1 MKTHYETLYPEQRA
15 KWTMVYPCI
24 FGNRFI
30 KTSKYNKMLTYMVDY
45 GENGFGI
52 LDCVSKNYAEAL
64 KKREDFLLNNA
75 GIYLS
80 HGGKDIMT
88 GMVHLQKRLLNK
100 FLPEKR
106 SQWLPR

>member
-1 MKTHYETLYPEQRA
+1 MFT
-15 KWTMVYPCI
+15 
-24 FGNRFI
+24 FI
-30 KTSKYNKMLTYMVDY
+30 VDY
-45 GENGFGI
+45 VEFGFGM
-52 LDCVSKNYAEAL
+52 LDCVAKYYAEAL

-88 GMVHLQKRLLNK
+88 GYGSLAKEIIEQV
-100 FLPEKR
+100 PPGKR